1 MQSSPVKEVDETRIP
16 KEKKLKRAIQLLEN
30 LLDDDYAKRCGYDY
44 EYDIDFVK
52 KENEKIRNEE
62 KSIIKVSV
70 STKQGTL
77 EIHTESKI
85 ENDHNRDLDFLN
97 GNQAKDEKNIYYWS
111 SWANYIENKHRKLK
125 II

>member
-77 EIHTESKI
+77 EIHTESKMGYYNI
-85 ENDHNRDLDFLN
+85 GDLAFLG
-97 GNQAKDEKNIYYWS
+97 GNPAPDGKYIDGWP
-111 SWANYIENKHRKLK
+111 SWANY
-125 II
+125 